1 MNVSPPSRTPSP
13 RGVGMALS
21 ATGLLSTTAILIRF
35 LTERQLPPLVLAF
48 WREIFVAVALILILA
63 IFRPHLLRLPRQQL
77 PFLVGYG
84 FILMVFNSTWSISV
98 ALNGAALS
106 TVMAYSSPAFTALI
120 GWLLWRE
127 PLGPFKILAIL
138 VSLFGCV
145 LVSGALDPSLWALNT
160 AGIVIGMTA
169 GLMYAVYSIMGQET
183 SNRGL
188 NTWSALAVTFAC
200 AAIFLL
206 VVLQFPLNTL
216 TPALSHI
223 GTAPDLLWLGRDW
236 LGWGVLLVLAWGPTL
251 GGYGLYNASLSHLPA
266 SVVNLI
272 ATLEPPMTAGLAYLL
287 LGERLT
293 VTQLIGSA
301 LIIGGVMLLRVDA
314 LHRRRVLPDTAPTL

>member
-1 MNVSPPSRTPSP
+1 MNASTSSRSPSA
-13 RGVGMALS
+13 RGVGMALG

-48 WREIFVAVALILILA
+48 WREVFVATALFVILT
-63 IFRPHLLRLPRQQL
+63 IFRPRLLRLPRQHL

-84 FILMVFNSTWSISV
+84 FILMLFNSIWSISV

-120 GWLLWRE
+120 GRLLWRE

-138 VSLFGCV
+138 VSLAGCT
-145 LVSGALDPSLWALNT
+145 LVSGALDPALWALNT
-160 AGIVIGMTA
+160 MGIVLGFTA
-169 GLMYAVYSIMGQET
+169 GLLYAIYSIMGQET

-200 AAIFLL
+200 AAAFLL

-223 GTAPDLLWLGRDW
+223 GTAPDLLWLGADW
-236 LGWGVLLVLAWGPTL
+236 LGWGVLLALAWGPTL
-251 GGYGLYNASLSHLPA
+251 GGYGLYNASLNHLPA

-293 VTQLIGSA
+293 TIQLVGSA
-301 LIIGGVMLLRVDA
+301 LIISGVMLLRVDA
-314 LHRRRVLPDTAPTL
+314 LHRRRSLPVASPTL

>member
-1 MNVSPPSRTPSP
+1 MNVSSPTRIPSA
-13 RGVGMALS
+13 RGVSMALG
-21 ATGLLSTTAILIRF
+21 ATALLSTTAILIRF

-48 WREIFVAVALILILA
+48 WREVFVAIALFLILA
-63 IFRPHLLRLPRQQL
+63 IFRPHLLRLPRRHL

-84 FILMVFNSTWSISV
+84 AVLMLFNSTWSISV

-138 VSLFGCV
+138 LSLFGCT

-160 AGIVIGMTA
+160 AGIVIGLTA
-169 GLMYAVYSIMGQET
+169 GLMYAIYSIMGQET

-200 AAIFLL
+200 AAAFLL
-206 VVLQFPLNTL
+206 IALQFPLDTL
-216 TPALSHI
+216 TPALSRI
-223 GTAPDLLWLGRDW
+223 GTAPDLLWLRRDW
-236 LGWGVLLVLAWGPTL
+236 LGWGVLLALAWGPTL
-251 GGYGLYNASLSHLPA
+251 TGYGLYNASLNHLPA

-293 VTQLIGSA
+293 VIQLVGSA
-301 LIIGGVMLLRVDA
+301 LIIGGVLLLRVDA
-314 LHRRRVLPDTAPTL
+314 LNRRRHLPDTAPTL